1 MASRRKLLSI
11 ALATVLLVTVL
22 VTTFGAP
29 AGAAPSSEQIIQ
41 DEAYWISL
49 AQVPPDRGPA
59 SGAIARYRLT
69 GETTEEYVS
78 PYDGTMG
85 AMGMLAAGP
94 RYQPMVKAWINWCT

>member
-1 MASRRKLLSI
+1 M
-11 ALATVLLVTVL
+11 L
-22 VTTFGAP
+22 VTTFGAR

-49 AQVPPDRGPA
+49 AQVPPGWGPA

-69 GETTEEYVS
+69 DETTEEYVS
-78 PYDGTMG
+78 PCDGTMG

-94 RYQPMVKAWINWCT
+94 R